1 MTKTGG
7 MRFQESDN
15 SLRKLKPK
23 RKKLILLL
31 RIKETLSFELS
42 KVLMNHLTIR
52 KSNILQRLSI
62 HSIDLTLKPKKEI
75 FPKCIS
81 KKTTLER
88 TAAMRDLLLAQP
100 LLTLLQQRLILRLH
114 LEVMAKNQKAQ
125 KRKLKRKKEN

>member
-31 RIKETLSFELS
+31 RIKETLSLELS

-62 HSIDLTLKPKKEI
+62 HSIDLTLKPKKET

-88 TAAMRDLLLAQP
+88 TAAMRDLLLVQP
-100 LLTLLQQRLILRLH
+100 LLTLLQQLLILRLH
-114 LEVMAKNQKAQ
+114 QEVMAKNQKAQ
-125 KRKLKRKKEN
+125 KRKLKRKKE